1 MLTRRQKSLL
11 DFLSARLAA
20 DKVAPTLAEMATAV
34 GLSGPSSV
42 HHLLKSLEAR
52 GFIRRIRNRARAI
65 EMLTDNPTAAAR
77 IADSKPAKK
86 ARILNDI
93 PLIGAIDEFLPA
105 SALTRHGSLFRL
117 PPEITGQGDF
127 LAVRVVTD
135 ALLSAGI
142 KRNDVCVFRRQTH
155 IANADTALIR
165 TESRLEIRLC
175 EKTVRKL
182 ALKAIDY
189 RHETFPFP
197 RHNTEIIGRLVAL
210 VRRL

>member
-11 DFLSARLAA
+11 DFLTARLATE
-20 DKVAPTLAEMATAV
+20 KVAPTLADMAKAV

-52 GFIRRIRNRARAI
+52 GFIRRIHNRARAI
-65 EMLTDNPTAAAR
+65 EILDNRADATASDNKAAR
-77 IADSKPAKK
+77 HRKSRA
-86 ARILNDI
+86 LNDI
-93 PLIGAIDEFLPA
+93 PLIGPLDEFLPS
-105 SALTRHGSLFRL
+105 SALTRHASPFRL
-117 PPEITGQGDF
+117 PPEITGQGEF

-135 ALLSAGI
+135 ALLPAGI
-142 KRNDVCVFRRQTH
+142 SRNDVCVFRRQGRV
-155 IANADTALIR
+155 ANADIALVR
-165 TESRLEIRLC
+165 THARLEIRRC
-175 EKTVRKL
+175 EKNARKS